1 MTISPLEVGL
11 LVSLLCSL
19 IALVIAI
26 KGLSVA
32 RQQQVQTEKIL
43 ARLSSEIALATTGA
57 VNMGQRLIAI
67 EKRLYAEPVIAPA
80 APKSAETDD
89 EEFEPYSQAAE
100 LFKAGLGCDEV
111 ARRCGL
117 SRAEV
122 SLIQMMQL
130 NTSGVK

>member
-11 LVSLLCSL
+11 LVSLLCSV
-19 IALVIAI
+19 IALAIAV

-32 RQQQVQTEKIL
+32 RLQNAQTQKI
-43 ARLSSEIALATTGA
+43 AERLSSEIALATIGA

-67 EKRLYAEPVIAPA
+67 EKRLYAEPAVASLPPKA
-80 APKSAETDD
+80 AADD
-89 EEFEPYSQAAE
+89 EDFEPYSQAAE
-100 LFKAGLGCDEV
+100 LFKAGLDCDEV
-111 ARRCGL
+111 VRRCGL

-130 NTSGVK
+130 NASDIK

>member
-1 MTISPLEVGL
+1 MTISSLEVGL
-11 LVSLLCSL
+11 LVSLLCSV
-19 IALVIAI
+19 IALAIAV

-32 RQQQVQTEKIL
+32 RLQQARTEKIAERL
-43 ARLSSEIALATTGA
+43 ASEIALATTGA

-67 EKRLYAEPVIAPA
+67 EKRLYAEPPVATITPRA
-80 APKSAETDD
+80 AENDE

-100 LFKAGLGCDEV
+100 LFKAGLDCDEV
-111 ARRCGL
+111 VRRCGL

-130 NTSGVK
+130 HASDIK